1 MTGKEC
7 VLHTFAISFTF
18 QFWTQTFCLSGD
30 TLRFKK
36 GGKSSR
42 SASSSSSGEDNDNDK
57 TTTDAAAYGTEGE
70 TADLSVPSD
79 ADTMTSE
86 QQQLTD
92 DVVMSES
99 KNLTEQHQNNSE
111 YQLFI

>member
-1 MTGKEC
+1 M
-7 VLHTFAISFTF
+7 SFTF

-42 SASSSSSGEDNDNDK
+42 STSSSSSGEDNEDDK
-57 TTTDAAAYGTEGE
+57 TTDAAADGTEGE
-70 TADLSVPSD
+70 TGDLTVTSAADQMV
-79 ADTMTSE
+79 SE
-86 QQQLTD
+86 QQQLAD

-111 YQLFI
+111 YQLFIY